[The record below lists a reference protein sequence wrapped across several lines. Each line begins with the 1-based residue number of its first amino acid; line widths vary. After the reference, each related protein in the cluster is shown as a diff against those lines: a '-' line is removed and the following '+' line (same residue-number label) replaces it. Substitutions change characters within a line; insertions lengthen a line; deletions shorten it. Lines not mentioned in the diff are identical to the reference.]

1 MRQVCGLITA
11 NIFRTA
17 VAGTFDINIYT
28 DIIQFRFIYFRSGL
42 LRVLWNQ
49 APFCSA
55 FYLLKI
61 IEMPLLVLL
70 QTRISPGLY

>member
-17 VAGTFDINIYT
+17 VAGTFDINNYT

-42 LRVLWNQ
+42 LRAL
-49 APFCSA
+49 
-55 FYLLKI
+55 
-61 IEMPLLVLL
+61 
-70 QTRISPGLY
+70 